1 MQVHNSYSE
10 LPSAFFT
17 RVQPTPLQNPKL
29 VSLNRPLAEAMG
41 LTEEQLEPET
51 LAQLGSGQTLWQ
63 GMDPLAQKYTGHQ
76 FGFYNPEL
84 GDGRGLL
91 LWETLDTQGRRWE
104 WHLKGAGQTPYSR
117 FADGRAVLRSS
128 IREYLASEALN
139 ALGIPTTRALFLTSA
154 SDTVYRETPETAAT
168 LMRVARTHLRFGHFE
183 FAAYHRGEHE
193 LKQLADYAIRSCYPE
208 LDSLPAP
215 QRYSRLLELMID
227 RTARLIAQWQAVGF
241 THGVM
246 NTDNM
251 SILGETFDYG
261 PYAFMDDFEAGL
273 ISNHTDAGGRYAFN
287 RQPEI
292 GFWNCQCLARAV
304 RPLIDDDDAV
314 MNALRVYERTY
325 NEQFLALMGQKLGLA
340 EATRDD
346 LPLIMDLF
354 RLLHVNHTDY
364 GIFFRRLS
372 DADSPPVRDLFPDR
386 NAYDAW
392 AQRYHERLA
401 QDGMADSERRTRM
414 RAVNPKY
421 VLRNYLLQQ
430 AIERAQAGDF
440 SEVDRLLELVQH
452 PFDERPE
459 FEDYAA
465 LPPDWGK
472 HLEISCSS

>member
-10 LPSAFFT
+10 LPPAFYT
-17 RVQPTPLQNPKL
+17 RVEPTPLQNPKL

-41 LTEEQLEPET
+41 LTETQLEPEK

-91 LWETLDTQGRRWE
+91 LWETLDAQGQRWE

-128 IREYLASEALN
+128 IREYLASEALH

-168 LMRVARTHLRFGHFE
+168 LMRVAHTHLRFGHFE
-183 FAAYHRGEHE
+183 FAAYHRGEDE
-193 LKQLADYAIRSCYPE
+193 LKQLADYAIQTCYPE
-208 LDSLPAP
+208 LEILPAP
-215 QRYSRLLELMID
+215 QRYSRLLETMIE
-227 RTARLIAQWQAVGF
+227 RTARLIAQWQAAGF

-273 ISNHTDAGGRYAFN
+273 ISNHTDTGGRYAFN

-304 RPLIDDDDAV
+304 RPLFDDDDAV

-325 NEQFLALMGQKLGLA
+325 NEQFLALMGRKLGLTQ
-340 EATRDD
+340 ATRDD

-364 GIFFRRLS
+364 AIFFRRLS
-372 DADSPPVRDLFPDR
+372 EADCPPVRDLFLDR
-386 NAYDAW
+386 NAFDAW
-392 AQRYHERLA
+392 AQRYHQRLA
-401 QDGMADSERRTRM
+401 QDDMADSERRTRM

-440 SEVDRLLELVQH
+440 SEVNRLLELVQH